1 MVGGRGTGSGS
12 GGGVTGEGLTA
23 FQVAVSQLFF
33 GLDESA
39 GYVVAGGAALLA
51 SDLITRPTQDLDLF
65 VGAPVVS
72 VTPAKDALLA
82 ALDKRRWGARI
93 IHDDP
98 MFCRLLVTGEDE
110 VLVDLALDSPASST
124 PELTILGPTLAPLEL
139 AGRKMLA
146 LFGRA
151 EVRDFADVFRL
162 AERFGKEAL
171 LAQASAADT
180 GFDLVVLV
188 QMLGSLDR
196 FDDDEFP
203 MAPDE
208 VPVVRTFFRQW
219 ADELR

>member
-1 MVGGRGTGSGS
+1 MK
-12 GGGVTGEGLTA
+12 GEGLSG

-33 GLDESA
+33 ELEESA

-65 VGAPVVS
+65 AGAPIVS
-72 VTPAKDALLA
+72 VIAAKDALIA
-82 ALDKRRWGARI
+82 ALHERGWKATLV
-93 IHDDP
+93 HDDP

-110 VLVDLALDSPASST
+110 VLVDLALDSPPSST

-171 LAQASAADT
+171 LAEASAADP
-180 GFDLVVLV
+180 GFDLVVLA
-188 QMLGSLDR
+188 QMMGSLDR

-208 VPVVRTFFRQW
+208 VSVVRTFFRNW

>member
-1 MVGGRGTGSGS
+1 M
-12 GGGVTGEGLTA
+12 TGEGLTG
-23 FQVAVSQLFF
+23 FQVTVSRLFF
-33 GLDESA
+33 ELDESA

-65 VGAPVVS
+65 AGSPIVS
-72 VTPAKDALLA
+72 VAPAKDALLR
-82 ALDKRRWGARI
+82 ALHKRGWTATI

-98 MFCRLLVTGEDE
+98 MFCRLSVTGDDE
-110 VLVDLALDSPASST
+110 VLVDLALDSPPSST

-151 EVRDFADVFRL
+151 EVRDFADVYRL

-171 LAQASAADT
+171 LAEAAAADP
-180 GFDLVVLV
+180 GFDPVVLV
-188 QMLGSLDR
+188 QMMGSLER

-208 VPVVRTFFRQW
+208 VPVVRAFFRNW
-219 ADELR
+219 VEELP